1 MALWSPIREPCPP
14 NMNLTSITPHRHEVN
29 RNRSRATRL
38 LATVAAGLLLGGC
51 ITRQLEPDFAAV
63 SQSYADNMNWQM
75 LLNLARLDQGH
86 PAYFMAIGE
95 VRISRTQAAGLQA
108 QGNTSHQVVGPNNVL
123 VKTVTNVL
131 GGTLTPNATANANP
145 TFVFIPINSDDAAKQ
160 LLSPIPIDVF
170 NTLYQQG
177 WPVDQLLRVLVER
190 IEVEQT
196 GGTHLVLSN
205 SPTRAEKPDSFTR
218 FLRACEVVRELQ
230 KRGGLQLLVEEVEEA
245 GPIPA
250 TDAESLDKTGPA
262 RSGVAVAAADSPP
275 KNAKG
280 GAADSPS
287 KSPPG
292 SGASGAVAGGKN
304 AKAENAASTKRS
316 IYRFSANQ
324 KTLETVLADFP
335 KDSEATLSEAT
346 LDNFRGVFQSTLT
359 VGSGATV
366 ASVRD
371 DSEKRVPRSTLVLRS
386 FRNVLDAVAQ
396 EQGAFDVLMKRDS
409 FKEQIPKRQRQ
420 PVLRTD
426 WSDEAKTKEL
436 LRPVI
441 SLSYAGH
448 TYQITDPKNGDIT
461 TLDARWNRDVF
472 RLLIDL
478 SSQVTVDITKFQR
491 QTLEL
496 TQ

>member
-1 MALWSPIREPCPP
+1 
-14 NMNLTSITPHRHEVN
+14 
-29 RNRSRATRL
+29 
-38 LATVAAGLLLGGC
+38 
-51 ITRQLEPDFAAV
+51 
-63 SQSYADNMNWQM
+63 
-75 LLNLARLDQGH
+75 
-86 PAYFMAIGE
+86 
-95 VRISRTQAAGLQA
+95 
-108 QGNTSHQVVGPNNVL
+108 
-123 VKTVTNVL
+123 
-131 GGTLTPNATANANP
+131 
-145 TFVFIPINSDDAAKQ
+145 
-160 LLSPIPIDVF
+160 
-170 NTLYQQG
+170 
-177 WPVDQLLRVLVER
+177 
-190 IEVEQT
+190 
-196 GGTHLVLSN
+196 
-205 SPTRAEKPDSFTR
+205 
-218 FLRACEVVRELQ
+218 
-230 KRGGLQLLVEEVEEA
+230 
-245 GPIPA
+245 
-250 TDAESLDKTGPA
+250 
-262 RSGVAVAAADSPP
+262 
-275 KNAKG
+275 
-280 GAADSPS
+280 
-287 KSPPG
+287 
-292 SGASGAVAGGKN
+292 
-304 AKAENAASTKRS
+304 
-316 IYRFSANQ
+316 
-324 KTLETVLADFP
+324 
-335 KDSEATLSEAT
+335 
-346 LDNFRGVFQSTLT
+346 

-448 TYQITDPKNGDIT
+448 TYQITDLKDGNPT